1 MQFTELHLNASLLKA
16 IAEERFQTPTQVQ
29 EKAIPPIL
37 AKKNVIV
44 SAQTGT
50 GKTAAFAL
58 PILQLLLDRQTPE
71 KKTKRIKSLIVTP
84 TRELCLQIEANFK
97 SYAKHTDLTTTA
109 V

>member
-16 IAEERFQTPTQVQ
+16 IAEERFQTPTRVQ

-58 PILQLLLDRQTPE
+58 ANSSIIIGQTN
-71 KKTKRIKSLIVTP
+71 S
-84 TRELCLQIEANFK
+84 
-97 SYAKHTDLTTTA
+97 
-109 V
+109 